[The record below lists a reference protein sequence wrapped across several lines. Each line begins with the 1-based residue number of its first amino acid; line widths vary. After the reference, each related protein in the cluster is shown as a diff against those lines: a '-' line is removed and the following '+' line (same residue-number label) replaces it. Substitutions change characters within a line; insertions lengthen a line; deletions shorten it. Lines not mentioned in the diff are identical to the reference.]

1 MRFSATVIATMLLA
15 GSSALAAEQA
25 DGSGIASKDIASK
38 DDGAF
43 AARTRAGYIQMA
55 RLDTKGP
62 DVRNSRDSNK
72 ELSKSD
78 LNQVIGYYNA
88 AIKHDPKDD
97 DAYFHRGVAK
107 YFAGAL
113 PQAMADLTQASK
125 IDPTY
130 AYYALWI
137 DIVDKRNNAASRLSK
152 AIPRFDMTKWPAPVI
167 QMFLGETTP
176 QAVLAAADDRDATIK
191 TGQLCEAN
199 FYVGELALQQGDKTE
214 ATRLF
219 KLAAAGC
226 PNEFVEGP
234 SANAELEAIGAI
246 LTP

>member
-15 GSSALAAEQA
+15 GGSALAAGHA
-25 DGSGIASKDIASK
+25 DGSSIVSPAKG
-38 DDGAF
+38 DGDF
-43 AARTRAGYIQMA
+43 AARADYIQTA

-62 DVRNSRDSNK
+62 DVRNSRGINR

-78 LNQVIGYYNA
+78 LGQVIGYYNA

-113 PQAMADLTQASK
+113 PQAMADLAQASK

-137 DIVDKRNNAASRLSK
+137 DIVDKRNNAASRLPQ
-152 AIPRFDMTKWPAPVI
+152 ATAHLDMTKWPAPVI
-167 QMFLGETTP
+167 HMFLGETTP
-176 QAVLAAADDRDATIK
+176 QAVLAAADDGDVATK

-199 FYVGELALQQGDKTE
+199 FYIGELALQHGDKAE

-226 PNEFVEGP
+226 PREFVEGP
-234 SANAELEAIGAI
+234 SANAELEAMGAI
-246 LTP
+246 PSE

>member
-1 MRFSATVIATMLLA
+1 MATMRLSATVIATVLLA
-15 GSSALAAEQA
+15 GSAALAAA
-25 DGSGIASKDIASK
+25 RPDGSGIAAEG
-38 DDGAF
+38 DGAF

-137 DIVDKRNNAASRLSK
+137 DILDKRSNAASRLAK
-152 AIPRFDMTKWPAPVI
+152 AITHLDMTKWPAPVI

-176 QAVLAAADDRDATIK
+176 QAVLAAADDSDATTK
-191 TGQLCEAN
+191 TAQLCEAN
-199 FYVGELALQQGDKTE
+199 FYIGELALQRGDKAE
-214 ATRLF
+214 ATRVL
-219 KLAAAGC
+219 KLAAASC
-226 PNEFVEGP
+226 PHDFVEGP
-234 SANAELEAIGAI
+234 SANAELETLGAI
-246 LTP
+246 PSQ

>member
-1 MRFSATVIATMLLA
+1 MMRISTTVIATMLLA
-15 GSSALAAEQA
+15 GSSALAAERA
-25 DGSGIASKDIASK
+25 DGFGIASKG
-38 DDGAF
+38 DGAI
-43 AARTRAGYIQMA
+43 AARTGYIQMA
-55 RLDTKGP
+55 RLDTKAP
-62 DVRNSRDSNK
+62 DVHNSRDSNK

-78 LNQVIGYYNA
+78 LNQVISFYNT

-152 AIPRFDMTKWPAPVI
+152 TVAHLDMTKWPAPLVH
-167 QMFLGETTP
+167 MFLGETTP
-176 QAVLAAADDRDATIK
+176 QAVLAAADDRDATTK
-191 TGQLCEAN
+191 AGQLCEAN
-199 FYVGELALQQGDKTE
+199 FYIGELALQQGDKAE
-214 ATRLF
+214 AARLF

-246 LTP
+246 PSQ